1 MAGVLCLLIVGLGT
15 SAQKKKSSP
24 GD

>member
-1 MAGVLCLLIVGLGT
+1 LLIVGLGT